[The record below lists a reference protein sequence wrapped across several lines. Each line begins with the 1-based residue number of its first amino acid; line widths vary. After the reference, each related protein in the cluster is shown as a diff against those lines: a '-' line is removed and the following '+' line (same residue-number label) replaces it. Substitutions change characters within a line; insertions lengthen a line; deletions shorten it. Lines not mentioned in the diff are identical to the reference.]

1 MTTASSPSSCED
13 RSACT
18 GGQSSTNS
26 AESEDRAIS
35 WATIVPVVLI
45 GAVVLLVGLP
55 LGAVFFMNKYG
66 CCLANGPENVV
77 TFWAS
82 MTGGFL
88 ALFGMIITGVFIIT
102 AFRVDA
108 TAKAKAKV
116 VAQEAVWNYLKN
128 EQAELAKDLKCVKV
142 LVKKVKECG
151 ENAQQA
157 IVAARDKTTDAA
169 SEARE
174 AIAQAQ
180 QNVQAQQGEA
190 SSAIAAARDATTTA
204 ASQAQ
209 EGIAKALNETTSAAA
224 EAQEA
229 IGRAGQEV
237 DRQRD
242 EAIRAIDGAR
252 QEAEAAAREVRE
264 RADRG
269 IEGPA
274 PTEGDDPEQ
283 RDE

>member
-1 MTTASSPSSCED
+1 MM
-13 RSACT
+13 
-18 GGQSSTNS
+18 
-26 AESEDRAIS
+26 IL
-35 WATIVPVVLI
+35 IVPVVLI
-45 GAVVLLVGLP
+45 VAIVLLVGLP
-55 LGAVFFMNKYG
+55 LGTVWIMNNSN
-66 CCLANGPENVV
+66 CCLANGPENML

-82 MTGGFL
+82 MIAGFL
-88 ALFGMIITGVFIIT
+88 ALFGMVVTAVFIIT
-102 AFRVDA
+102 AFRIDA
-108 TAKAKAKV
+108 TAQAKAQV
-116 VAQEAVWNYLKN
+116 VAQKAVWNYLKN

-157 IVAARDKTTDAA
+157 IVAARDETTDAA
-169 SEARE
+169 SKARE

-180 QNVQAQQGEA
+180 QNVEAQQGEA
-190 SSAIAAARDATTTA
+190 SRAIVAARDATTNA

-209 EGIAKALNETTSAAA
+209 GGIAKALNETTSAAT

-229 IGRAGQEV
+229 VGRAGQEV

-252 QEAEAAAREVRE
+252 QEVEAAAKEVRE